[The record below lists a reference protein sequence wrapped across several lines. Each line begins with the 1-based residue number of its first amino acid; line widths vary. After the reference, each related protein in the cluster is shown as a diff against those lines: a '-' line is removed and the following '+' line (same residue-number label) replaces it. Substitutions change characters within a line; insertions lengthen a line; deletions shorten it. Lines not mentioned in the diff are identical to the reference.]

1 MINYVDA
8 IKKTNAYS
16 TIIKDLQNNKLSHT
30 YLLVSE
36 DQEYARQF
44 ARLFCMLV
52 FDCDNDIKAKVKI
65 EKDIHPDIS
74 ILGVEEKIMTAN
86 VTELSSDVYI
96 KPYEADK
103 KAYIL
108 LNLDLSNEEA
118 QNKLLKTIEEPPQ
131 NVFFILTASSERKL
145 LPTVLSRAKKLELD
159 LFDVNTIS
167 QLLSQEGVSSAN
179 CQIYSACAGG
189 VVSRALKMATDK
201 SFLELYENVFRCFA
215 KMNSS
220 RDVLDFSVLFSQK
233 SVNKEEF
240 AEIFMLV
247 ARDVYMLKAGN
258 RELVCNK
265 NKINELDLIKTGFS
279 YEALYKII
287 EYCLQLKQDLVYNT
301 NVNMA
306 IDEFLLKVV
315 EVKVKC
321 KA

>member
-1 MINYVDA
+1 M
-8 IKKTNAYS
+8 
-16 TIIKDLQNNKLSHT
+16 QNNKLSHT

>member
-74 ILGVEEKIMTAN
+74 ILGLEEKIMTAN

-265 NKINELDLIKTGFS
+265 NKINQLDLIKTGFS